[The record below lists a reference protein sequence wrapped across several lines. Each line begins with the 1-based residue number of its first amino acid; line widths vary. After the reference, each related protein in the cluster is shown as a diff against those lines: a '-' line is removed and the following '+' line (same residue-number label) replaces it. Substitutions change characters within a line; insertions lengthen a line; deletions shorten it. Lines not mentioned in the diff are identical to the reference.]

1 MAEAF
6 ANHYG
11 ADVLQASSAGLS
23 PTGHVARDT
32 VRVMAE
38 KNVDVSAHV
47 PRLFDPRET
56 SKYDI
61 VVNLSGIRLPNIP
74 ADNLLTWKVADPYNS
89 PIEKY
94 QAARD
99 ELERL
104 VMKLI
109 LDLRAQSA
117 PRKKRP
123 GLK

>member
-11 ADVLQASSAGLS
+11 PDVLQASSAGLS
-23 PTGHVARDT
+23 PTGRVARDT

-38 KNVDVSAHV
+38 RNVDVSSHV
-47 PRLFDPRET
+47 PSLFDPRNT
-56 SKYDI
+56 PKYDLI
-61 VVNLSGIRLPNIP
+61 VNISGIRLPGIP
-74 ADNLLTWKVADPYNS
+74 SEKLIEWKVADPYNS

-99 ELERL
+99 DVERL

-109 LDLRAQSA
+109 LDLRMQCA
-117 PRKKRP
+117 PKKVRQR
-123 GLK
+123 